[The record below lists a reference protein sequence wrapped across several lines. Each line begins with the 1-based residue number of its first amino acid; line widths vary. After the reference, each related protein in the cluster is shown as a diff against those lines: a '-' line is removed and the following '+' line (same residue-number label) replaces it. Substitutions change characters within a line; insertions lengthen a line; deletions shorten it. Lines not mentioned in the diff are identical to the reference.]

1 MKESQMTESHKN
13 ELCTYSLG
21 NVGELYDYT
30 AIEEITGLNK
40 TKLHRVMVKECLKPA
55 HIYKNKHLFGEEEVM
70 KAMEVILIERLMKI
84 WRETGHK
91 EPITEQ

>member
-55 HIYKNKHLFGEEEVM
+55 HIYKNKHLWCLKTGISRLTEL
-70 KAMEVILIERLMKI
+70 LIYI
-84 WRETGHK
+84 PSNQTA
-91 EPITEQ
+91 

>member
-1 MKESQMTESHKN
+1 MTESHKN

-55 HIYKNKHLFGEEEVM
+55 HIYNWCLKTG
-70 KAMEVILIERLMKI
+70 ILRL
-84 WRETGHK
+84 
-91 EPITEQ
+91 TELLIYIPSNQTA

>member
-1 MKESQMTESHKN
+1 MKASQMTESHKN

-21 NVGELYDYT
+21 NIGELYDYT